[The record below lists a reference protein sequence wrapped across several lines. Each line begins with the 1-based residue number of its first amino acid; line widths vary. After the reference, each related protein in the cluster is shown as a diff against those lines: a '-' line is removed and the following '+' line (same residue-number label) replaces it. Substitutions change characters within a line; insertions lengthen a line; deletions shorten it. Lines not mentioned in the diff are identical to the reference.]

1 VPPRLGV
8 AEVRPVAWLVVGING
23 AGKTTFYEEFLRP
36 RLDAE
41 FVNADAIARA
51 RWGDAAVDHAYEAG
65 KLAEIRRRELIAEKR
80 SFIAETVFSHPSKL
94 DLVRDLIAAGY
105 RVHLFYVHVPLKLAE
120 RRVATRV
127 ALGGHDVPAQKLRSR
142 YPRVIS
148 GLLRAIP
155 LVERAYL
162 YDNSRGDRLHRHV
175 MTFADGRLVRLVADP
190 PRWVGQLF
198 PRLRSTA
205 RRRH

>member
-1 VPPRLGV
+1 M
-8 AEVRPVAWLVVGING
+8 AEARPVAWLIVGING

-36 RLDAE
+36 RLAAE
-41 FVNADAIARA
+41 FVNADAIAKQ
-51 RWGDAAVDHAYEAG
+51 RWGDEAASHAYEAG
-65 KLAEIRRRELIAEKR
+65 RLAEARRRELIAKR
-80 SFIAETVFSHPSKL
+80 SSFVAETVFSHPSKL

-105 RVHLFYVHVPLKLAE
+105 RVHLFYIHVPLKLAE

-142 YPRVIS
+142 YPGVIA

-162 YDNSRGDRLHRHV
+162 YDNSRVDRLHRHV
-175 MTFADGRLVRLVADP
+175 MTFADGRLARLVPDP

-205 RRRH
+205 RRSR